1 MADLSLAWVEYIKSV
16 CAEADLDEPAEDVLG
31 DVIGHFQTLGF
42 ETPKSAARTP
52 LEDLKLDEIE
62 MTPKAKE
69 LIRQLCLRFA
79 EQGEQPA
86 QSTSS
91 SYAQV
96 PTYTTI
102 PTSYVVAPASTTVV
116 RSISPSRV
124 VRAASPTYR
133 YVAAPITSVV
143 AAAPTTVVRQRSIS
157 PSRLVQVASPTYV
170 AAPTSSVVAAAPTTV
185 VRLRSI
191 SPSRVVQVA
200 AAPTTVVRQRSISA
214 SRVVQVAS
222 PTYVAAPTSSVVA
235 AAPTTVVR
243 QRSIS
248 PSRVVQV
255 ASPTYVAAAPT
266 YAASCTYAAASTTI
280 VPTQSW

>member
-133 YVAAPITSVV
+133 YVAAPISSVV

-157 PSRLVQVASPTYV
+157 PSRVVQVDAAPTTVVRQRSISPSRVVQVASPTYV

-185 VRLRSI
+185 VRQRSI

-200 AAPTTVVRQRSISA
+200 T
-214 SRVVQVAS
+214 
-222 PTYVAAPTSSVVA
+222 
-235 AAPTTVVR
+235 APTTVVR